1 MTETAGIITFD
12 SLKDDNPFGFKPQE
26 EKKEEVIVPEVIAIT
41 EEEDKSSLNNENK
54 NNGGE
59 GSEEEEGVQ
68 SIQDR
73 EKQTLEP
80 ISTSPNQ
87 ELYRSSLRKL
97 NVSSVAQ
104 EDENGET
111 VEIPIEE
118 LDIDEELYTDIIRQL
133 VESEKEEVSKDK
145 ISIKGVSELTKNIT
159 AALIE
164 IDKNGGDNTSI
175 LHNKQAY
182 LDPLDSL
189 DLDTTEGQRQAVEML
204 LRNDGKGRDS
214 FEIKAIIKS
223 YEENGLLRD
232 RALESDEI
240 IRKTFSDFVEKQ
252 KKLAEDQK
260 KENEEKLKV
269 YRKDFKK
276 ELDTHFELKDTVK
289 AKIADFAT
297 PKAGDG
303 SLAEFDKRMMEV
315 RFNPSLS
322 AELALWLMDRE
333 EYIRQITN
341 KKLTEQKVSTAIKA
355 GTIRIRR
362 SSESE
367 PKTQKNESSGGMFIP
382 LE

>member
-1 MTETAGIITFD
+1 MSETAGIITFD

-26 EKKEEVIVPEVIAIT
+26 EKKEETIVPEVIAIT

-145 ISIKGVSELTKNIT
+145 ISIKGVSELTKT
-159 AALIE
+159 MIE
-164 IDKNGGDNTSI
+164 IEQKGGNISSV
-175 LHNKQAY
+175 LQNKQTY
-182 LDPLDSL
+182 LDPLDAL
-189 DLDTTEGQRQAVEML
+189 DLDTTEGQRQAVAL
-204 LRNDGKGRDS
+204 LMNGNGKDQE
-214 FEIKAIIKS
+214 EIEALIKY
-223 YEENGLLRD
+223 YEDKGVLRD
-232 RALESDEI
+232 KALESDQK
-240 IRKTFSDFVEKQ
+240 IREAMTKFAEQQ
-252 KKLAEDQK
+252 KEAAT
-260 KENEEKLKV
+260 KENEARQEKLKL

-276 ELDTHFELKDTVK
+276 ELDSTFELKDTVK
-289 AKIADFAT
+289 TKIVDFAT
-297 PKAGDG
+297 KAGDG
-303 SLAEFDKRMMEV
+303 NLAEFDKKLMEI
-315 RFNPSLS
+315 RLNPVLS
-322 AELALWLMDRE
+322 SELALWLMDRE

-355 GTIRIRR
+355 GTIRIKR

-382 LE
+382 LEQ